1 MRVPWLVKILLA
13 AAMTFYLLHLPA
25 MPISQPEV
33 SILTIRIGGE

>member
-25 MPISQPEV
+25 MPVSRPEV
-33 SILTIRIGGE
+33 SVVTITIGGE